1 MEDEKLTTI
10 SLGEYEHLKQIKQ
23 ERLDEIQFE
32 IDSIQTEMQSKRVDS
47 IIKYAIATAKK

>member
-1 MEDEKLTTI
+1 MEDEVKTI
-10 SLGEYEHLKQIKQ
+10 PLSEYEHLKQIKQ
-23 ERLDEIQFE
+23 ERLDELQSE